1 MSNLTSHLET
11 AEQKEKESHQK
22 GVGSKNSTKKK
33 SMTQKIGSLGKINKI
48 EKLFS
53 ILSKGRERFKLP
65 KLEMKGGVSQ

>member
-1 MSNLTSHLET
+1 
-11 AEQKEKESHQK
+11 
-22 GVGSKNSTKKK
+22 
-33 SMTQKIGSLGKINKI
+33 MTQKIGSLGKINKI